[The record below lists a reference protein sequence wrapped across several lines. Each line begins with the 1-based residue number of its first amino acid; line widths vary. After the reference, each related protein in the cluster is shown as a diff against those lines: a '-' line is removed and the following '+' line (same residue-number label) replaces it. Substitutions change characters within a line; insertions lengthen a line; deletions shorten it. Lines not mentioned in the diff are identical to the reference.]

1 MKNITSFAADPK
13 KMITGIAV
21 AFVCVF
27 VVIYAWFQVANNVSS
42 GIETEPAVFVET
54 NAQIDAQAFIFR
66 DETVIP
72 RNYEGT
78 VVTLVSDSQRVSSG
92 QKIANVFGSD
102 GAASLQDEINRLQRK
117 LDVFDKSVV
126 ETEYFVAD
134 IDSVNSDIKNTFDEI
149 YDSVSDGSLSLSI
162 DLAKDLL
169 VKLNRKNLIVSS
181 QNGYDSEYD
190 ALLKEKT
197 ELENRINSVSSAVYA
212 PASGYFYGDV
222 DGYENIFKIS
232 KLNDLTI
239 SSLEGIA
246 DSTLDEQLVNTS
258 AGKIVNDFVW
268 YTVCRISASQL
279 AGVEE
284 GNYYKVRFPDSQ
296 DKTITMQA
304 ERIIKETS
312 SADAVVVFRVNT
324 VPSDFNF
331 SRTQRAQILLG
342 DVSGLAVPADALRVI
357 DGEKGV
363 YVLVGDVV
371 EFRRTYLLD
380 ERDGYYIVSTDAKD
394 YALPEGV
401 EAEGVL
407 LCDRLSLYDNVIV
420 SGKNLFNGKIVG

>member
-13 KMITGIAV
+13 KLITGIAV

-54 NAQIDAQAFIFR
+54 NAEIDAQAFIFR

-72 RNYEGT
+72 RNHEGT

-239 SSLEGIA
+239 SSLESIA

-296 DKTITMQA
+296 DKTITMLA

-357 DGEKGV
+357 DGERGV

-371 EFRRTYLLD
+371 EFRRAYLLD

-394 YALPEGV
+394 YALPEGQV
-401 EAEGVL
+401 AEGVL
-407 LCDRLSLYDNVIV
+407 SCDRLSLYDNVIV
-420 SGKNLFNGKIVG
+420 SGKNLFDGKIVG

>member
-13 KMITGIAV
+13 KLITGIAV

-54 NAQIDAQAFIFR
+54 NAEIDAQAFIFR

-72 RNYEGT
+72 RNHEGT

-239 SSLEGIA
+239 SSLESIA

-357 DGEKGV
+357 DGQRGV

-371 EFRRTYLLD
+371 EFRRAYLLD

-394 YALPEGV
+394 YALPEGQV
-401 EAEGVL
+401 AEGVL

-420 SGKNLFNGKIVG
+420 SGKNLFDGKIVG

>member
-13 KMITGIAV
+13 KLITGIAV

-54 NAQIDAQAFIFR
+54 NAEIDALAFIFR

-72 RNYEGT
+72 RNHEGT

-239 SSLEGIA
+239 SSLESIA

-268 YTVCRISASQL
+268 YTVCRMSASHL

-296 DKTITMQA
+296 DKTITMLA

-357 DGEKGV
+357 DGERGV

-371 EFRRTYLLD
+371 EFRRAYLLD

-394 YALPEGV
+394 YALPEGQV
-401 EAEGVL
+401 AEGVL

-420 SGKNLFNGKIVG
+420 SGKNLFDGKIVG